1 MTCLVCGR
9 SAKGGRPAAVGPMGE
24 LTEVASAKRAVRGV
38 LIDRPSDEQEEF
50 LDRTVTLDCFLSS
63 SRIGFSGSL
72 SIENAET
79 LLCGSF
85 DITLKLGLT

>member
-1 MTCLVCGR
+1 
-9 SAKGGRPAAVGPMGE
+9 MGE

-38 LIDRPSDEQEEF
+38 LMDSPSDEQEEF
-50 LDRTVTLDCFLSS
+50 RDRTVPRACFFSS

-72 SIENAET
+72 SIENAVT

-85 DITLKLGLT
+85 DITLNLRLT

>member
-1 MTCLVCGR
+1 
-9 SAKGGRPAAVGPMGE
+9 MGE

-38 LIDRPSDEQEEF
+38 LMDSPSDEQEEF
-50 LDRTVTLDCFLSS
+50 RDRTVALACFLSS

-72 SIENAET
+72 SSENAAT

-85 DITLKLGLT
+85 DITLVCG